1 MARYLKS
8 FLYIHWL
15 HLSPFIN
22 HLKISLKV
30 MLKKIKPFYSTKSV
44 IVKGFRLARAPQ
56 KCITVL
62 FYRKKKVRTITKI

>member
-1 MARYLKS
+1 
-8 FLYIHWL
+8 
-15 HLSPFIN
+15 
-22 HLKISLKV
+22 

-44 IVKGFRLARAPQ
+44 IAPVKGFRLARAMQ